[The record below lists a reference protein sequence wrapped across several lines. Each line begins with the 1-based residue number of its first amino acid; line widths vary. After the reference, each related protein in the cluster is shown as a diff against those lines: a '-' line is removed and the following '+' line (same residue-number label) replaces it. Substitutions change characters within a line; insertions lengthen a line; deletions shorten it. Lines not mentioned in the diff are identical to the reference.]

1 MHIRFRHNLLMLALL
16 VCGQAGA
23 SGLQVA
29 PISLKLLANQ
39 NADGLS
45 LSNTGDAALHA
56 QVRVYQWTQE
66 GGEEHLTLSR
76 GLLVSPPMLQVEAGN
91 TQLVRVIRIGAPP
104 SGANATEAAYRI
116 VIDEL
121 PTETSSKG
129 GLNFVLRYSVPVF
142 IEPAGVADTK
152 PHLTWKL
159 IEQKGHVVLDVA
171 NDGNGH
177 AQLSKISFT
186 NQQGK
191 QTLVNG
197 GLLGYVLPGAHMR
210 WELKSPI
217 AVFSGAGTLNVRV
230 NDEAVAQPISLDTAA
245 R

>member
-1 MHIRFRHNLLMLALL
+1 MHTRRRHNLLMFALL

-29 PISLKLLANQ
+29 PVSLKLLANQ

-45 LSNTGDAALHA
+45 LSNTGAAALHA

-66 GGEEHLTLSR
+66 GGEEHLTPSR
-76 GLLVSPPMLQVEAGN
+76 GLLVSPPMLQIEAEN

-104 SGANATEAAYRI
+104 SGASAKEAAYRI

-121 PTETSSKG
+121 PTDAHSKG

-142 IEPAGVADTK
+142 VEPAGIADTK

-159 IEQKGHVVLDVA
+159 IQQHGNAVLDVT

-186 NQQGK
+186 NHQGK
-191 QTLVNG
+191 QTVVNK
-197 GLLGYVLPGAHMR
+197 GLLGYVLPGARMR
-210 WELKSPI
+210 WELKSPV
-217 AVFSGAGTLNVRV
+217 AVFDGGGTLNARV